1 MTYNQKIWFVLP
13 MRCLLFITVFSF
25 CSIITKRNLTEIT
38 QWWTILASMINIVT
52 IVVLWIICKHDNTT
66 FREMIHYEKK
76 REFEI
81 FSVNSVLL

>member
-13 MRCLLFITVFSF
+13 IRCLLFITVFSF

-38 QWWTILASMINIVT
+38 HWWTILASVINIVT

-66 FREMIHYEKK
+66 FCEMIHYEKK
-76 REFEI
+76 ESLK
-81 FSVNSVLL
+81 FSL

>member
-38 QWWTILASMINIVT
+38 QWWTCYIKYVYTPI
-52 IVVLWIICKHDNTT
+52 DNDNSRGRYL
-66 FREMIHYEKK
+66 FRIWSK
-76 REFEI
+76 
-81 FSVNSVLL
+81 